1 MITYQK
7 IKDHI
12 WKIPIKMKSLKI
24 IKDIIKF
31 ALVRKKKWLIPFA
44 ILLVAIAVVLVT
56 AQGSVI
62 APFIYTLF

>member
-1 MITYQK
+1 
-7 IKDHI
+7 
-12 WKIPIKMKSLKI
+12 MKSLKI